1 MTKIFNKI
9 LLLSATCLLSNNLL
23 AQETVCFKNSVE
35 KPSLIENIAL
45 DGGVCNGTL
54 SLNQMKK
61 DGWDILDIKIIP
73 ADNKF
78 NYSYYLIKNDNNNVS
93 SNNMKETK
101 NNAQNNFSVKP
112 IGTKIENINDNKST
126 INIGN
131 LIIGQTG
138 IIVHIYDNDKRLIVS
153 NAKVIS
159 SNNNSSVVEFFKFDD
174 LKQDALPTTKRI
186 VEKGDVLV
194 LNYMYNSS
202 LLITPTQDTF
212 QAVRNN
218 FKLNNFI
225 HSDILAAKLKIHNKP
240 FPKKEDFQKFA
251 IEQNL
256 GTIFYVLNKR
266 VYILDTKTF
275 TILDSYSLSYDDN
288 ETKMPF
294 YTRVEEIEP
303 SVLDFSF
310 LDFFSFGHK
319 KVLSYDEYY
328 EKIIGLTK

>member
-1 MTKIFNKI
+1 MTKIVNKL
-9 LLLSATCLLSNNLL
+9 LLLSATCLLSSNLL
-23 AQETVCFKNSVE
+23 AQETVCFKNNVE

-45 DGGVCNGTL
+45 DGGVCNGNF

-61 DGWDILDIKIIP
+61 DGWNVLDIKITP
-73 ADNKF
+73 SENKF
-78 NYSYYLIKNDNNNVS
+78 NYSYYLIKNDTQSISV
-93 SNNMKETK
+93 NNMDETQY
-101 NNAQNNFSVKP
+101 NTQNNFSVKP
-112 IGTKIENINDNKST
+112 MGTKIENIDDNKST

-131 LIIGQTG
+131 LIVGQTG

-159 SNNNSSVVEFFKFDD
+159 SNNSSSVVEFFKFDD
-174 LKQDALPTTKRI
+174 LKQDALPTTKRM

-225 HSDILAAKLKIHNKP
+225 HSDILAAKLKINSIP
-240 FPKKEDFQKFA
+240 FPTKEDFQEFA

-256 GTIFYVLNKR
+256 GTIFFVLDNKVYV
-266 VYILDTKTF
+266 LDTKTF
-275 TILDSYSLSYDDN
+275 TILDSYSIAYENSDSA
-288 ETKMPF
+288 MPF
-294 YTRVEEIEP
+294 YTRVEEIE
-303 SVLDFSF
+303 SSLLDFSF
-310 LDFFSFGHK
+310 FSDREE
-319 KVLSYDEYY
+319 LSYNEYY
-328 EKIIGLTK
+328 RRILGLAK

>member
-1 MTKIFNKI
+1 MTKIFNKL
-9 LLLSATCLLSNNLL
+9 LLLSATCLLSSNLF

-45 DGGVCNGTL
+45 DGGVCNGNL

-61 DGWDILDIKIIP
+61 DGWNVLDIKITP

-78 NYSYYLIKNDNNNVS
+78 NYSYYLIKNDNNIALNNSNDSQYNV
-93 SNNMKETK
+93 N
-101 NNAQNNFSVKP
+101 NNFSVKP
-112 IGTKIENINDNKST
+112 MGTKIENIDDNKST

-159 SNNNSSVVEFFKFDD
+159 SNNNSSVVEFFNFDD
-174 LKQDALPTTKRI
+174 LKQEALPTTKRA

-212 QAVRNN
+212 QTVRNN

-225 HSDILAAKLKIHNKP
+225 HSDIFAAKLKINNQP
-240 FPKKEDFQKFA
+240 FPTKEDFQEFA

-256 GTIFYVLNKR
+256 GTIFFVLNNK

-275 TILDSYSLSYDDN
+275 TILDSYALSYDNN
-288 ETKMPF
+288 ESKMPF
-294 YTRVEEIEP
+294 YTRVEEIEG
-303 SVLDFSF
+303 SILDFSF
-310 LDFFSFGHK
+310 SDFLFFKDK

-328 EKIIGLTK
+328 QEILGLTK